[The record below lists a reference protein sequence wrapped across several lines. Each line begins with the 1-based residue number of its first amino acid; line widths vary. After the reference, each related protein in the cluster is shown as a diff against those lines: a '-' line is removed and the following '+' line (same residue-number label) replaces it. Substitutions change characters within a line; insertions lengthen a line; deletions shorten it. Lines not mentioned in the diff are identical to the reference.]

1 MWIKETIKFSFVIPV
16 YNVEKYLSRC
26 LDSIFSQ
33 NYSNFEVI
41 CVNDGSSDDSL
52 TILNHFSTLHS
63 NMRVISQENRGLGEA
78 RNTGAKYVTGDYL
91 WFIDSDDWIELGALD
106 ILYNYIKEEGD
117 KDMIIFDCFQS
128 KNIEDRSSGFQA
140 IWQNPSNLD
149 KVEYIKL
156 LLDRQGLFAAWNRVY
171 KVDKYLLSNFH
182 FPQGFYEDLSQIV
195 LFTGHIESIG
205 YIRKQLYYYFYNENS
220 IMRKSDKRIFD
231 IFKQQEIVCKALMN
245 KQVYHSDIA
254 YFKNSNIIDTYK
266 KTLNA
271 EKDIYN
277 LYFDFM
283 RNHQNQT
290 NFSFWRAKYAPFK
303 SKIKMSAYILLIKI
317 MELLKC

>member
-41 CVNDGSSDDSL
+41 CVNDGSLDDSL
-52 TILNHFSTLHS
+52 TILNHFSTIHP

-140 IWQNPSNLD
+140 IWQIPSNLD

-156 LLDRQGLFAAWNRVY
+156 LLDRQGLYAAWNRIY
-171 KVDKYLLSNFH
+171 KVDKYLLSGFH
-182 FPQGFYEDLSQIV
+182 FSQGFYEDLSQIV
-195 LFTGHIESIG
+195 LFTSHIESIG

-231 IFKQQEIVCKALMN
+231 IFKQQEIVCKSLTN
-245 KQVYHSDIA
+245 KIYHSDIA
-254 YFKNSNIIDTYK
+254 YFENSNIIDTYK
-266 KTLNA
+266 KTSNA
-271 EKDIYN
+271 EKEIYN
-277 LYFDFM
+277 LFFDFIKD
-283 RNHQNQT
+283 HHNQT
-290 NFSFWRAKYAPFK
+290 NYSFWRAKYAPFK
-303 SKIKMSAYILLIKI
+303 SKIKMLAYIFLIKI
-317 MELLKC
+317 IKLLR

>member
-140 IWQNPSNLD
+140 IWQKPSNLD

-266 KTLNA
+266 KTLKA

-317 MELLKC
+317 MELLK